1 MAILLENSVEDL
13 FFFPPWIPYFADGR
27 RILEK
32 ISMSIPLLS
41 VPGATCHA
49 KVGCDDGRLVV
60 GRASQIFCGLKGAE
74 VEQQIPHKL
83 HSSDLT

>member
-1 MAILLENSVEDL
+1 METFIYGDSLGELCGRCV
-13 FFFPPWIPYFADGR
+13 FFFPPWIPYFADG
-27 RILEK
+27 IDVD
-32 ISMSIPLLS
+32 PLVV